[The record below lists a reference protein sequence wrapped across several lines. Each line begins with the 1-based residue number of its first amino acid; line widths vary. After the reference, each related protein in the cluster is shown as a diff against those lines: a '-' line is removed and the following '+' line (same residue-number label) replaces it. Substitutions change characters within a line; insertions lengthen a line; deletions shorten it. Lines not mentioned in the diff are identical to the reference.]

1 MSSCCLKLL
10 STRTLSFSSLHYR
23 SSTHTHTLIQSVK
36 HLCWQVSFSWQSSSG
51 IASLEHVD
59 SEEDYGERLSV
70 KEEGR
75 VRMKLPKTGKVD
87 TRIVWHC
94 LARTHC
100 PLPLNWSLPL
110 LSCPSIANFF
120 PLFPV
125 SLLVS
130 NVDISSQRTCQ
141 VHHLW
146 MTR

>member
-75 VRMKLPKTGKVD
+75 VRMKLPKTGEVD

-110 LSCPSIANFF
+110 LSFLSSANFF
-120 PLFPV
+120 SLFPV